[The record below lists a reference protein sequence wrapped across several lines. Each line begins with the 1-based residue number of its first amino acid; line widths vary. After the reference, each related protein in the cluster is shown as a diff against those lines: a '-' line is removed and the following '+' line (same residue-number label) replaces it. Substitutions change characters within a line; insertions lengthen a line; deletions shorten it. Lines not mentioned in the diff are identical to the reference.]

1 MQVTINPNI
10 YGQAQLYAERRG
22 LDLTA
27 VIEDF
32 LVKFMASDEDVDEII
47 RKYLEENINE
57 MHVS

>member
-10 YGQAQLYAERRG
+10 YGPAQLYAERRG